1 MSVIAG
7 DIVDWAALG
16 KVVVASLLT
25 GVGMTLFFSFA
36 IIGATRFA
44 EMRRDQRMV
53 GATFY
58 AALGVLGAA
67 VTVAGVVGGII
78 VMTHK
83 S

>member
-1 MSVIAG
+1 MSIIA
-7 DIVDWAALG
+7 DAIVDWAALG
-16 KVVVASLLT
+16 KVVVASLIT
-25 GVGMTLFFSFA
+25 GVGTTLFFSFA

-53 GATFY
+53 GATAY
-58 AALGVLGAA
+58 AVLGVLGAA
-67 VTVAGVVGGII
+67 VTVAGVVGGIV